1 MNTQAIVQLLIL
13 LDQITAEVVK
23 LVNSVKSLSTE
34 DEESLRKLI
43 ADQRAKNNAAYLDV
57 LSKLKARAA
66 E

>member
-23 LVNSVKSLSTE
+23 LVNSVKSLNTE

-43 ADQRAKNNAAYLDV
+43 ADQREKNNSAYLDV